1 MGTHM
6 KTTVE
11 IADALLDEAR
21 DHARRNG
28 TTLRALVEEGLRLML
43 DEDPSVREEPFEL
56 LVWGEAGLKSGVE
69 WRDLVR
75 LNYEEYER
83 KRFPELFGRDP
94 GAGEGT

>member
-43 DEDPSVREEPFEL
+43 DEDPSVREERFEL
-56 LVWGEAGLKSGVE
+56 LVWGEAGLKPGVE

-75 LNYEEYER
+75 LSYEEYER
-83 KRFPELFGRDP
+83 KRFPELYGEDP